1 MRALNSTVSILC
13 YACVASWAAR
23 VALEA
28 RQTRLKFA
36 PRLSRTLLCIVS
48 FTALLDPWFPATIL
62 AQRALWVRERPPAA
76 AVNPLQLIWWPI
88 CLAPNGE
95 LFPGRVL
102 GTHACMHPGADTRCA
117 WGVLAMHTATHAC
130 MQAQTCVH
138 ACVRARTHAS
148 PW

>member
-1 MRALNSTVSILC
+1 MGWVKGSDRNFKASQTERTNTLEFPQKTNLDFPSPSTDVSWHGL
-13 YACVASWAAR
+13 Y
-23 VALEA
+23 
-28 RQTRLKFA
+28 
-36 PRLSRTLLCIVS
+36 
-48 FTALLDPWFPATIL
+48 
-62 AQRALWVRERPPAA
+62 LWTTGSVDAA
-76 AVNPLQLIWWPI
+76 AGNPLQLIWWRI

-138 ACVRARTHAS
+138 AFVRARTHAS